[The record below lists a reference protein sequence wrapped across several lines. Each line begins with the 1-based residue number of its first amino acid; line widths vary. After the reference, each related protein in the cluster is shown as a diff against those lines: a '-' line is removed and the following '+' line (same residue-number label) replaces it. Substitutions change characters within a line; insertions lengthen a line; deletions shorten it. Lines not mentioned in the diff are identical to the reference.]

1 MKIGV
6 RPMPQ
11 DERPIVGPVPGIS
24 GFYVAVTHSG
34 VTLAPLVG
42 QLVAQ
47 EITTSQPSPELA
59 EYRIERFGVLA
70 SA

>member
-1 MKIGV
+1 
-6 RPMPQ
+6 
-11 DERPIVGPVPGIS
+11 
-24 GFYVAVTHSG
+24 

-47 EITTSQPSPELA
+47 EVTTGQPSPSLA
-59 EYRIERFGVLA
+59 DYRIERFGVLA